1 MSADETPPVP
11 SQRDGTSTS
20 RWAASR
26 REQAET
32 IASVKDPFA
41 RRSLRTAY
49 HLRRYGVIY
58 VVVTL
63 GALTLGL
70 LPTVGSASDNLASG
84 SGAATGGA
92 YGGHSPAIPGGTV
105 SGGKVTG
112 SKGAGK
118 LAGLGTTSGAPG
130 GGAAATGAAATS
142 TGRGP
147 VGTVRVA
154 SGVTRGGYRCRA
166 GVHQL

>member
-1 MSADETPPVP
+1 MSADETPAGP
-11 SQRDGTSTS
+11 SQGDGTPTS
-20 RWAASR
+20 RWAVSR

-70 LPTVGSASDNLASG
+70 LPTVGSASNNLAGG

-92 YGGHSPAIPGGTV
+92 YGGQSAARA
-105 SGGKVTG
+105 G
-112 SKGAGK
+112 S
-118 LAGLGTTSGAPG
+118 
-130 GGAAATGAAATS
+130 
-142 TGRGP
+142 
-147 VGTVRVA
+147 V
-154 SGVTRGGYRCRA
+154 RGGP
-166 GVHQL
+166 

>member
-1 MSADETPPVP
+1 MSAEEPPAAP
-11 SQRDGTSTS
+11 SQHDGTPTS

-26 REQAET
+26 REQAEI

-41 RRSLRTAY
+41 RRSLRAAY

-70 LPTVGSASDNLASG
+70 LPTVGSASNNPASG

-92 YGGHSPAIPGGTV
+92 YGGQAASAPAGTV
-105 SGGKVTG
+105 NG
-112 SKGAGK
+112 
-118 LAGLGTTSGAPG
+118 
-130 GGAAATGAAATS
+130 
-142 TGRGP
+142 
-147 VGTVRVA
+147 
-154 SGVTRGGYRCRA
+154 
-166 GVHQL
+166 